1 MYEAQAHRD
10 FKELEGRLEFRYLSD
25 RPLDDILATVA
36 GAPPGT
42 IVLYIAVLVDVTGK
56 VYNPLEI
63 AQRLSH
69 ESRAPVF
76 GFFDVFLGRGIVG
89 CSLASVEETGVQAG
103 RLALDLLRDPGRLE
117 RGPVVLEVA
126 PRPMFDGRQMRRWGL
141 SLQALPLGTRRSA

>member
-1 MYEAQAHRD
+1 DLRGTLAAALRLLPDARRVWVVSDVHPRHKMYEGQAQRD
-10 FKELEGRLEFRYLSD
+10 FKEWEGRLEFRYLSD

-76 GFFDVFLGRGIVG
+76 GLFDVFLGRGIVG
-89 CSLASVEETGVQAG
+89 GSLASLEQTGVPGGRPGPGLPRGAG
-103 RLALDLLRDPGRLE
+103 RL
-117 RGPVVLEVA
+117 
-126 PRPMFDGRQMRRWGL
+126 RR
-141 SLQALPLGTRRSA
+141 